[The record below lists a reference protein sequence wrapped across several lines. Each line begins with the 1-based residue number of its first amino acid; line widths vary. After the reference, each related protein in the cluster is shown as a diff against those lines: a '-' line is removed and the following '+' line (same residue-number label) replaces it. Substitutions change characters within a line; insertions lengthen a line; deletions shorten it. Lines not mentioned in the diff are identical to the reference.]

1 MSSSPTSISSE
12 LDESETANVSRILI
26 VDRPFAES
34 SRTRSNEPII
44 ENNPTDSPQY
54 TILRPEF
61 PLQSS
66 NKATNGPWFSLEGK
80 NLDEWRAKL
89 LEFGAWIDLQMA
101 KSNRTLE
108 DIIREFFS
116 RFTGMLRDWFQSLG
130 EYRQLQFI
138 CLPNATQVLNVIFST
153 FIGDAQ
159 LVDK

>member
-12 LDESETANVSRILI
+12 LDESETANVSRILM

-34 SRTRSNEPII
+34 SRTRSDEPII

-54 TILRPEF
+54 TILRPEV

-116 RFTGMLRDWFQSLG
+116 RFTGML
-130 EYRQLQFI
+130 
-138 CLPNATQVLNVIFST
+138 
-153 FIGDAQ
+153 
-159 LVDK
+159 